1 MNTNLFELH
10 KGCLAVFEVG
20 VELDLKLIWKIL
32 HIFPSGFAKAEPQ
45 RYAYGEKTNNPA
57 LERRNS
63 QMESTKINY
72 KKKTGR
78 KLTKLTV
85 KLSMK
90 LPKRK
95 VLFRSR
101 E

>member
-1 MNTNLFELH
+1 M
-10 KGCLAVFEVG
+10 
-20 VELDLKLIWKIL
+20 
-32 HIFPSGFAKAEPQ
+32 
-45 RYAYGEKTNNPA
+45 GEKTNNPA

-78 KLTKLTV
+78 KLTV